1 MTNRFTDQNKRLS
14 DFQAEVWIVC
24 PNCTKKAITNVDY
37 ELKKAILFCESCG
50 FNKQTST
57 ETTVFGI
64 NGNWKMAAHN
74 YFDERLWLEHAF
86 KNDVFFAFNREH
98 LDYLEQYI
106 AADLRE
112 HKDRTGFTLLE
123 RLPKF
128 YHEAKNRKTLLSI
141 IQKLKKK

>member
-1 MTNRFTDQNKRLS
+1 MSIRFNDQNKGLS
-14 DFQAEVWIVC
+14 YFQSEVWIVC
-24 PNCTKKAITNVDY
+24 PDCAKKAVTKVDY
-37 ELKKAILFCESCG
+37 ENAKAYLFCKNCG
-50 FNKQTST
+50 LSKQKST
-57 ETTVFGI
+57 TITVAGI
-64 NGNWKMAAHN
+64 KGNWKMIAHN
-74 YFDERLWLEHAF
+74 YFNTQLWLEHSF
-86 KNDVFFAFNREH
+86 KNDVFYALNGEH

-128 YHEAKNRKTLLSI
+128 YHEAKNRKALLSI

>member
-1 MTNRFTDQNKRLS
+1 MSTRFHDQNKRLS
-14 DFQAEVWIVC
+14 DFQTEVLVVC
-24 PNCTKKAITNVDY
+24 PTCCKKAIAKVDY

-50 FNKQTST
+50 FNKQIPT
-57 ETTVFGI
+57 EVTVFGI
-64 NGNWKMAAHN
+64 NGNWNIAAHS
-74 YFDERLWLEHAF
+74 YFGAQLWLQHPF
-86 KNDVFFAFNREH
+86 KNDVFIAFNADH
-98 LDYLEQYI
+98 LNYLEQYI

-128 YHEAKNRKTLLSI
+128 YHDAKNRKALLAI

>member
-1 MTNRFTDQNKRLS
+1 MSTRFHDQNKRLS
-14 DFQAEVWIVC
+14 DFQTEVLVVC
-24 PNCTKKAITNVDY
+24 PTCGKKAITKVDY

-50 FNKQTST
+50 FNKQIST
-57 ETTVFGI
+57 EFTVFGI
-64 NGNWKMAAHN
+64 NGNWNKAAHS
-74 YFDERLWLEHAF
+74 YFGAKLWLQHPF
-86 KNDVFFAFNREH
+86 KNDVFIAFNANH
-98 LDYLEQYI
+98 LNYLEQYI

-128 YHEAKNRKTLLSI
+128 YHDAKNRKALLAI

>member
-1 MTNRFTDQNKRLS
+1 MTIRFTDQNKGLS
-14 DFQAEVWIVC
+14 DFQTEVWVVC
-24 PNCTKKAITNVDY
+24 PTCAKKAIAKVDY

-57 ETTVFGI
+57 EATIFGRT
-64 NGNWKMAAHN
+64 GNWNIAAHS
-74 YFDERLWLEHAF
+74 YFGAQIWLQYSF
-86 KNDVFFAFNREH
+86 KNDMFVAFNADH
-98 LDYLEQYI
+98 LTYLEQYI

-112 HKDRTGFTLLE
+112 HKVRTGFTLLE

-128 YHEAKNRKTLLSI
+128 YHEAKNRKALLAI